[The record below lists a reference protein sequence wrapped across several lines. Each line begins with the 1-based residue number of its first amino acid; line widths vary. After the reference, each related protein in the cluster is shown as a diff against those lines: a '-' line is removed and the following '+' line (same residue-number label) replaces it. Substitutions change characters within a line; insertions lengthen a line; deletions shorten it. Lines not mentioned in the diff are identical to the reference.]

1 MSPQLRFE
9 ALGRFRP
16 GIINDLLRRS
26 YQELLNSTP
35 DCWQPEAA
43 RWAEFDREAFA
54 NPGTVGAC
62 VFVTSLGDQPVG
74 FGSFEPRDAQSGW
87 VGHNCIVPEHRRQG
101 LGRRQLDEIL
111 RRMTRRGIREVRVTT
126 CAHQF
131 FLPARRMY
139 ESRGF
144 TEVGRRP
151 GRPDP
156 ADKLVDYLLRVTAEK
171 TEPCP
176 A

>member
-1 MSPQLRFE
+1 MNPQLRFD
-9 ALGRFRP
+9 ALERSRP
-16 GIINDLLRRS
+16 GIISELLVRS
-26 YQELLNSTP
+26 YQELLDLLP
-35 DCWQPEAA
+35 EYWRAEAA

-62 VFVTSLGDQPVG
+62 AFITCIGEQPVG
-74 FGSFEPRDAQSGW
+74 MGSFEPRDALSGW

-101 LGRRQLDEIL
+101 FGRAQLDHIVRL
-111 RRMTRRGIREVRVTT
+111 MTRRGIREIRVTT
-126 CAHQF
+126 GTQPF

-144 TEVGRRP
+144 TEVQRRP

-156 ADKLVDYLLRVTAEK
+156 AYQHVDYVLRVPAMG
-171 TEPCP
+171 TES
-176 A
+176 